1 VKQYKKD
8 PQAVLDYVWDWAAD
22 APDGPW
28 LAPGETITAHVITA
42 DEGITIDSTSLLA
55 GNQSVLAWL
64 SGGTAGA
71 AYMVTCQITTN
82 QNRTDHRSI
91 LVKVT
96 NR

>member
-8 PQAVLDYVWDWAAD
+8 PTAVLDYVWNWAAAD
-22 APDGPW
+22 PGPW
-28 LAPGETITAHVITA
+28 LAPGETITAHVVTA
-42 DEGITIDSTSLLA
+42 DEGITIDSSSLVL

-64 SGGTAGA
+64 SGGSAGA
-71 AYMVTCQITTN
+71 AYVVTCQITTN